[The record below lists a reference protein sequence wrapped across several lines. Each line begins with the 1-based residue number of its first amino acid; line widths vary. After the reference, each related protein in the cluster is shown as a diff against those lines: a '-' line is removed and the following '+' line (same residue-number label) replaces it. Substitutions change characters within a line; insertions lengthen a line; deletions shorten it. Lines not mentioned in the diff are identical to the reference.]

1 MDKDG
6 LISRAIGLVCPD
18 DETAMEYAKA
28 RLRGGP
34 RTSQAQCPRLIAP
47 TPDGSALMILRRY
60 CTALDRMPD
69 GAWAPRGR
77 APRRNRACRT
87 SFQGSEIEP
96 LGLMQSPALN
106 QRPTVEC
113 GHKVHYFVFG
123 RNKFPACGF
132 FVEFHAKELAMD
144 RALPGSIGRMPSL
157 GALFW

>member
-18 DETAMEYAKA
+18 DETVMEYAKA

-96 LGLMQSPALN
+96 LA
-106 QRPTVEC
+106 
-113 GHKVHYFVFG
+113 
-123 RNKFPACGF
+123 
-132 FVEFHAKELAMD
+132 
-144 RALPGSIGRMPSL
+144 
-157 GALFW
+157 